1 MKKSFEKQR
10 ARSPVKGDA
19 YMTDSTIPAERRQ
32 DKRIQIEGRADAVL
46 FGPTSTKGIQVVD
59 ISKGGLAFRYVNG
72 QKPSSGMF
80 EIDILWDH
88 IDFNL
93 IKLRLRTVSDYQIPN
108 GFLLGVIP
116 VRRCGAQFVELTKD
130 QVFQLED
137 FVENYRKAEKAS

>member
-1 MKKSFEKQR
+1 
-10 ARSPVKGDA
+10 
-19 YMTDSTIPAERRQ
+19 MTESTMLSERRQ
-32 DKRIQIEGRADAVL
+32 HKRVHIEGRADAVL
-46 FGPTSTKGIQVVD
+46 FGSTSPKGIQIVD

-72 QKPSSGMF
+72 QRPSSGMF

-93 IKLRLRTVSDYQIPN
+93 IKLKLRTISDYQIPN

-130 QVFQLED
+130 QVSQLED
-137 FVENYRKAEKAS
+137 FIENYKKPEMAS